1 MNYAMGV
8 MTILNGLFIPP
19 DFYFQT
25 LESLLSPIVS
35 FPSIH
40 NRINSHNPNAAS
52 LLESLFELPLNTF
65 LVYAWMVIITTLVT
79 QSALRVIRSPHLQS
93 NHKAIYGGS
102 STTKKQRRSYHL
114 TLLSAFSKLLTP
126 LLLSI
131 LPPILLPHD
140 FFVHHVR
147 SYTLASGLLFCLL
160 TKKII
165 VLSMARMAY
174 ATFQLEVVPFAL
186 AMLWILNGGAD
197 AGAGSVGS
205 TIGNVPAMV
214 LCALWYLLRLM
225 YWVNGAIT
233 QICRRLDI
241 YCFTIKHKKKL
252 N

>member
-1 MNYAMGV
+1 
-8 MTILNGLFIPP
+8 
-19 DFYFQT
+19 
-25 LESLLSPIVS
+25 
-35 FPSIH
+35 
-40 NRINSHNPNAAS
+40 
-52 LLESLFELPLNTF
+52 
-65 LVYAWMVIITTLVT
+65 
-79 QSALRVIRSPHLQS
+79 
-93 NHKAIYGGS
+93 
-102 STTKKQRRSYHL
+102 
-114 TLLSAFSKLLTP
+114 
-126 LLLSI
+126 
-131 LPPILLPHD
+131 
-140 FFVHHVR
+140 
-147 SYTLASGLLFCLL
+147 L